1 MTTITLPWPPAVNNL
16 FINAG
21 KRRIKSERYK
31 AWQTEAGWELLRQ
44 RPEAVVGR
52 FGVTITAHAP
62 DNRVRDLDGL
72 FKAPLDLLT
81 THGVI
86 EDDHLARSLHIIWSD
101 AAPCKPGFVIVTITP
116 EAPPALAGA
125 A

>member
-16 FINAG
+16 FVNAG

-31 AWQTEAGWELLRQ
+31 AWLTEAGWELRRQ
-44 RPEAVVGR
+44 RPESVVGR
-52 FGVTITAHAP
+52 FCVTITAHAP

-72 FKAPLDLLT
+72 AKAPLDLLT

-101 AAPCKPGFVIVTITP
+101 VAPSMPGFVIVTITP
-116 EAPPALAGA
+116 EAAPALAA
-125 A
+125 AA